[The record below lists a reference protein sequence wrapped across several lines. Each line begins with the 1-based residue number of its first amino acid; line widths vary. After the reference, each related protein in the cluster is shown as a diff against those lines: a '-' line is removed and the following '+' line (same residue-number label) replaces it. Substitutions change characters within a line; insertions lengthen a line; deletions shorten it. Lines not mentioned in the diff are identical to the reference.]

1 MTQYI
6 NQLSSRFHRAV
17 HGTMKIYRTLFV
29 WVCCCFASGSIAGAQ
44 AQPPESSV
52 RRSGAQRVGGVPRDI
67 TMQAVALWNNE
78 STRRVRGDFSLASGD
93 TLRGDV
99 AVLGGR
105 ARIAGVVTGQLLSLN
120 GGVTLDQS
128 GRVTGSLTVLGGAFE
143 SAERPSVG
151 GEIRVW
157 AARLRYRESGD
168 SLIADVDRDAYVPWS
183 GRRRDDHIGPHSE
196 LFLTSAHTYNRVEGL
211 PIYLGPRYRN
221 GVGDTRFNVELLGV
235 FRTGDR
241 LRWERQNLGH
251 RALVEIQQGATSG
264 VRVGGRLFDEVDAVE
279 QWQLTDTEVGLSSFL
294 FTRDYRDYW
303 LRHGAA
309 GYVSLFGRGGSQLRA
324 EYGAERWSPRNTL
337 NVWSIFNENDAW
349 RPNPEMDEGVLHIAT
364 LTGKLDTRNS
374 VENPRSGWLL
384 FAQWERGAGTL
395 DRIAPTTTAVRATT
409 GGNVK
414 YTRGLLDL
422 RRYNRLAPG
431 AQLNVRAVLGGW
443 IDGGALPLQ
452 RRFSV
457 SGIDALPGFDFRHTF
472 GGSDVGTCATG
483 SGASYVQLG
492 RPAQCERMI
501 LLQAEWKGDFRV
513 RLFGDRDWFGDR
525 RWATSHFSADG
536 SWVVFANS
544 GRGWL
549 VNGNDSSLR
558 YASNA
563 VPNIG
568 SWRSDIGGGVD
579 FGDFG
584 VYIAQA
590 VSQSGLKP
598 NVYVRLGHRF

>member
-1 MTQYI
+1 MKQVVK
-6 NQLSSRFHRAV
+6 QLLSASIVQRV
-17 HGTMKIYRTLFV
+17 VFV
-29 WVCCCFASGSIAGAQ
+29 GVCCWACDASIARAQ
-44 AQPPESSV
+44 AQPPEPSLP
-52 RRSGAQRVGGVPRDI
+52 RSGEQRVGGVPSDVA
-67 TMQAVALWNNE
+67 TQAVALWNSTN
-78 STRRVRGDFSLASGD
+78 TRRVRGDFSLASGD
-93 TLRGDV
+93 TVRGDV
-99 AVLGGR
+99 AVLGGH
-105 ARIAGVVTGQLLSLN
+105 ARVAGVVTGQLLALN
-120 GGVTLDQS
+120 GGISLMES
-128 GRVTGSLTVLGGAFE
+128 GHVNGTLTVIGGAFD
-143 SAERPSVG
+143 SPARPSVG

-157 AARLRYRESGD
+157 AARLRYRQSGD
-168 SLIADVDRDAYVPWS
+168 SLIADVDREPFAQWS
-183 GRRRDDHIGPHSE
+183 GWRRNEHLGPHSE
-196 LFLTSAHTYNRVEGL
+196 LFLASAHTYNRVEGL
-211 PIYLGPRYRN
+211 PVYFGPRYRN

-241 LRWERQNLGH
+241 LRWARQNLGH

-279 QWQLTDTEVGLSSFL
+279 QWQLDDTEVGLSSFL

-309 GYVSLFGRGGSQLRA
+309 GYVSLFSRGGTQLRA
-324 EYGAERWSPRNTL
+324 EYGAERWSTRNTL
-337 NVWSIFNENDAW
+337 NVWSIFNEKDAW

-364 LTGKLDTRNS
+364 LTGRLDTRNS

-384 FAQWERGAGTL
+384 FAQWERGDGTL
-395 DRIAPTTTAVRATT
+395 DRLAPTTPNVRATAA
-409 GGNVK
+409 GHVE
-414 YTRGLLDL
+414 YTRGLVDL

-443 IDGGALPLQ
+443 IDGNALPLQ

-457 SGIDALPGFDFRHTF
+457 SGIDALPGFDFRRTL
-472 GGSDVGTCATG
+472 GASDVGTCATG
-483 SGASYVQLG
+483 NDASYVQLG

-549 VNGNDSSLR
+549 VNGNDASLR
-558 YASNA
+558 YASSA
-563 VPNIG
+563 VPDIG
-568 SWRSDIGGGVD
+568 TWRSDIGGGVD
-579 FGDFG
+579 FGNFG
-584 VYIAQA
+584 VYFAQA

>member
-1 MTQYI
+1 MKQVVK
-6 NQLSSRFHRAV
+6 QLLSASIVQRV
-17 HGTMKIYRTLFV
+17 VFV
-29 WVCCCFASGSIAGAQ
+29 GVYWWACDASIARAQ
-44 AQPPESSV
+44 AQPPEPGLP
-52 RRSGAQRVGGVPRDI
+52 RSGEQRVGGVPSDVA
-67 TMQAVALWNNE
+67 TQAVALWNSTN
-78 STRRVRGDFSLASGD
+78 TRRVRGDFSLASGD
-93 TLRGDV
+93 TVRGDV
-99 AVLGGR
+99 AVLGGH
-105 ARIAGVVTGQLLSLN
+105 ARVAGVVTGQLLALN
-120 GGVTLDQS
+120 GGISLMES
-128 GRVTGSLTVLGGAFE
+128 GHVNGTLTVIGGAFD
-143 SAERPSVG
+143 SPARPSVG

-157 AARLRYRESGD
+157 AARLRYRQSGD
-168 SLIADVDRDAYVPWS
+168 SLIADVDREPFAQWS
-183 GRRRDDHIGPHSE
+183 GWRRNEHLGPHSE
-196 LFLTSAHTYNRVEGL
+196 LFLASAHTYNRVEGL
-211 PIYLGPRYRN
+211 PVYFGPRYRN

-279 QWQLTDTEVGLSSFL
+279 QWQLDDTEVGLSSFL

-309 GYVSLFGRGGSQLRA
+309 GYVSLFSRGGTQLRA
-324 EYGAERWSPRNTL
+324 EYGAERWSTRNTL
-337 NVWSIFNENDAW
+337 NVWSIFNEKDAW

-364 LTGKLDTRNS
+364 LTGRLDTRNS

-384 FAQWERGAGTL
+384 FAQWERGDGTL
-395 DRIAPTTTAVRATT
+395 DRLAPTTPNVRATAA
-409 GGNVK
+409 GHVE
-414 YTRGLLDL
+414 YTRGLVDL

-443 IDGGALPLQ
+443 IDGNALPLQ

-457 SGIDALPGFDFRHTF
+457 SGIDALPGFDFRRTL
-472 GGSDVGTCATG
+472 GASDVGTCATG
-483 SGASYVQLG
+483 NDASYVQLG

-549 VNGNDSSLR
+549 VNGNDASLR
-558 YASNA
+558 YASSA
-563 VPNIG
+563 VPDIG
-568 SWRSDIGGGVD
+568 TWRSDIGGGVD
-579 FGDFG
+579 FGNFG
-584 VYIAQA
+584 VYFAQA

>member
-1 MTQYI
+1 MKQVVK
-6 NQLSSRFHRAV
+6 QLLSASIVQRV
-17 HGTMKIYRTLFV
+17 VFV
-29 WVCCCFASGSIAGAQ
+29 GVYWWACDASIARAQ
-44 AQPPESSV
+44 AQPPEPGLP
-52 RRSGAQRVGGVPRDI
+52 RSGEQRVGGVPSDVA
-67 TMQAVALWNNE
+67 TQAVALWNSTN
-78 STRRVRGDFSLASGD
+78 TRRVRGDFSLASGD
-93 TLRGDV
+93 TVRGDV
-99 AVLGGR
+99 AVLGGH
-105 ARIAGVVTGQLLSLN
+105 ARVAGVVTGQLLALN
-120 GGVTLDQS
+120 GGISLMES
-128 GRVTGSLTVLGGAFE
+128 GHVNGTLTVIGGTFDSPA
-143 SAERPSVG
+143 RPSVG

-157 AARLRYRESGD
+157 AARLRYRQSGD
-168 SLIADVDRDAYVPWS
+168 SLIADVDREPFAQWS
-183 GRRRDDHIGPHSE
+183 GWRRNEHLGPHSE
-196 LFLTSAHTYNRVEGL
+196 LFLASAHTYNRVEGL
-211 PIYLGPRYRN
+211 PVYFGPRYRN

-279 QWQLTDTEVGLSSFL
+279 QWQLDDTEVGLSSFL

-309 GYVSLFGRGGSQLRA
+309 GYVSLFSRGGTQLRA
-324 EYGAERWSPRNTL
+324 EYGAERWSTRNTL
-337 NVWSIFNENDAW
+337 NVWSIFNEKDAW

-364 LTGKLDTRNS
+364 LTGRLDTRNS

-384 FAQWERGAGTL
+384 FAQWERGDGTL
-395 DRIAPTTTAVRATT
+395 DRLAPTTPNVRATAA
-409 GGNVK
+409 GHVE
-414 YTRGLLDL
+414 YTRGLVDL

-443 IDGGALPLQ
+443 IDGNALPLQ

-457 SGIDALPGFDFRHTF
+457 SGIDALPGFDFRRTL
-472 GGSDVGTCATG
+472 GASDVGTCATG
-483 SGASYVQLG
+483 NDASYVQLG

-549 VNGNDSSLR
+549 VNGNDASLR
-558 YASNA
+558 YASSA
-563 VPNIG
+563 VPDIG
-568 SWRSDIGGGVD
+568 TWRSDIGGGVD
-579 FGDFG
+579 FGNFG
-584 VYIAQA
+584 VYFAQA